1 MEGSASEVKRKA
13 KVLDSIFEIE
23 QKYGSVT
30 LLGEKKKYSS
40 FLHCPGLNKTAGMVW
55 ESEKSLGFGTR

>member
-13 KVLDSIFEIE
+13 KVLDSVFEIE

-30 LLGEKKKYSS
+30 LLEGKK
-40 FLHCPGLNKTAGMVW
+40 NTAP
-55 ESEKSLGFGTR
+55 SYIAQD

>member
-30 LLGEKKKYSS
+30 LLGE
-40 FLHCPGLNKTAGMVW
+40 GGNTAP
-55 ESEKSLGFGTR
+55 SYIAQD